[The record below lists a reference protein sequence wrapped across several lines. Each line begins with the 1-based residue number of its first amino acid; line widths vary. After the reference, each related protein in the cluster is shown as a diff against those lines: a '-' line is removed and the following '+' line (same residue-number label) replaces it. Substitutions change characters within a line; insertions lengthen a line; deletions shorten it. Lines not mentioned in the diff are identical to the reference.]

1 MAIDVKK
8 IEKATEEFFSGFKN
22 EEGKEQETAPASPRD
37 YYDEYGELYS
47 QRRDSG
53 HGARAKVAIDAEVVL
68 NSLPALYK
76 AAKHESDRLVAQ
88 GEKGYAKM
96 VRDQYMNEKFMPAI
110 EALIRTNSVDSVMN
124 ATTILDMLDKYA
136 LIDGGSAKGFTRS
149 FVRSLY
155 GTEVGDSEPFSDSQT
170 RECVAELKRLAADG
184 NIRAAIGKATKVLK
198 KIDSGDQS
206 ANSDDYELIQKIALK
221 GQ

>member
-8 IEKATEEFFSGFKN
+8 IERATEDFFKTLDN
-22 EEGKEQETAPASPRD
+22 GKGEEQETAPASPRD
-37 YYDEYGELYS
+37 YYEEYNDLYS
-47 QRRDSG
+47 QKRDSG
-53 HGARAKVAIDAEVVL
+53 HGARAKVAIDAEVIL
-68 NSLPALYK
+68 GKLPALYK
-76 AAKHESDRLVAQ
+76 AAKHESDRLMAQ

-96 VRDQYMNEKFMPAI
+96 VRDQYMNEKFLPAV

-124 ATTILDMLDKYA
+124 ATSILNLLDGYA
-136 LIDGGSAKGFTRS
+136 LIEGGSAKGFTRS

-155 GTEVGDSEPFSDSQT
+155 GSEVGDSEPFSDSQT
-170 RECVAELKRLAADG
+170 RECVRELKRLAAEG

-206 ANSDDYELIQKIALK
+206 ANIDDYNLIQKIALR